1 MPPSI
6 AVMTY
11 DELLQH
17 KLALHQ
23 KYISTQQSIQRQQ
36 DTKNIPRLYGLMNRL
51 EAELKHVYAEVG
63 RRQMNT

>member
-1 MPPSI
+1 MPMSI

-11 DELLQH
+11 DELPQH
-17 KLALHQ
+17 KLVLHQ

-36 DTKNIPRLYGLMNRL
+36 DAKNIPRLYMMMNHL

-63 RRQMNT
+63 RRQKN

>member
-1 MPPSI
+1 MSI

-17 KLALHQ
+17 KLALHH
-23 KYISTQQSIQRQQ
+23 KYRSVQQSIQMQR
-36 DTKNIPRLYGLMNRL
+36 DTKNIPRLYTMMNRL

-63 RRQMNT
+63 RRQKN

>member
-1 MPPSI
+1 MPMSV

-36 DTKNIPRLYGLMNRL
+36 DAKNIPRLYMMMNHL
-51 EAELKHVYAEVG
+51 EAELKRVYAEVG
-63 RRQMNT
+63 RRQKN

>member
-23 KYISTQQSIQRQQ
+23 KYISTQQSIQKQQ
-36 DTKNIPRLYGLMNRL
+36 DSKNIPHLYWRMSRLQ
-51 EAELKHVYAEVG
+51 AELKHVYAEVG
-63 RRQMNT
+63 RRQKNT